1 MNNTDRFER
10 AASLFELIQDHIC
23 SALEIVDGQARFQSD
38 RWEKDETDGITSGGG
53 VSRVI
58 ANGAVIEKGG
68 VNLSKVGG
76 VFEPALAERLGLPST
91 RTPFRATGVSL
102 VIHPRNPMVPTTH
115 ANWRFIEAG
124 ERWWFG
130 GGSDLTPYYLFAEDA
145 VHFHEV
151 LRNICDTHDATYYE
165 RFKKWCDEYFYL
177 PHRKEHRGIGGIFFD
192 YLGKDGG
199 VDFDPLLSFVR
210 ELGFGFPDQYVPIVQ
225 RRYTLPF
232 TENDRRFQLLRRGR
246 YVEFNLLYDRGTQ
259 FGIQTGG
266 RTESILMSLPPTVC
280 WEYNF
285 EPKDDPRQIELMHV
299 VRTAREWLCTKN
311 FSPH

>member
-1 MNNTDRFER
+1 MSGNSTDLFER
-10 AASLFELIQDHIC
+10 AAALFASVQEHIC
-23 SALEIVDGQARFQSD
+23 SALETIDQKGRFLSD
-38 RWEKDETDGITSGGG
+38 QWEKDQTDGITSGGG
-53 VSRVI
+53 ISRVM
-58 ANGAVIEKGG
+58 AEGAVFEKGG

-76 VFEPALAERLGLPST
+76 SFEPALAERLGLAPV

-124 ERWWFG
+124 GRWWFG
-130 GGSDLTPYYLFAEDA
+130 GGSDLTPYYVFSEDA
-145 VHFHEV
+145 VHFHTV
-151 LRNICDTHDATYYE
+151 LRTICDQHDPSYYP

-192 YLGKDGG
+192 YLGKEGG
-199 VDFDPLLSFVR
+199 VSFEPLLSFVR
-210 ELGFGFPDQYVPIVQ
+210 DLGFGFIDQYVPIVS
-225 RRYTLPF
+225 RRHTLPF
-232 TENDRRFQLLRRGR
+232 TDDDRKFQLLRRGR

-259 FGIQTGG
+259 FGLQTGG

-285 EPKDDPRQIELMHV
+285 EPKEDPRQIELMDV
-299 VRTAREWLCTKN
+299 VRSPRDWLTER
-311 FSPH
+311 